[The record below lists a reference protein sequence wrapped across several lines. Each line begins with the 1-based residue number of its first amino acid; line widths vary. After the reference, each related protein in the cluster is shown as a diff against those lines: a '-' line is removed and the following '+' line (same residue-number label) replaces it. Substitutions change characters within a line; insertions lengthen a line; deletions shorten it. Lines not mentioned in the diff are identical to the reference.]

1 MNFRRTSRRTF
12 VAANAGGVIVAL
24 LLMVAARAIAA
35 EPDLAEQARV
45 AQIRLAQAVAA
56 TAAAQAETDPG
67 APPGEKLILARS
79 LARAI
84 GQTELAALQSRRS
97 AQAESP
103 RELLP
108 VERQLV
114 VACLRLEFDFALRI
128 GCIPLAEREL
138 ARLQPWLLAVEPAAW
153 PALVEA
159 VAAMD
164 YHDEPEVPDG
174 EDVLALASNEAP
186 TAVTAS
192 AVEQLARAFPD
203 RLRAQFP
210 RLIFYRRSGR
220 EADLDR
226 AEAELLR
233 LAPHNRSVRR
243 LVPDVRAFFKP
254 HEISP
259 LLTGPRS

>member
-1 MNFRRTSRRTF
+1 MLAVSLSR
-12 VAANAGGVIVAL
+12 AGSV
-24 LLMVAARAIAA
+24 
-35 EPDLAEQARV
+35 EPDFAELARV
-45 AQIRLAQAVAA
+45 AQSRLERAVVAA
-56 TAAAQAETDPG
+56 TVAHAETDPNG
-67 APPGEKLILARS
+67 APDDKLVLARS

-84 GQTELAALQSRRS
+84 GQTELAALQARRS
-97 AQAESP
+97 TRVDSP
-103 RELLP
+103 RDLLP

-114 VACLRLEFDFALRI
+114 AACLRLEFDFALRL

-138 ARLQPWLLAVEPAAW
+138 ARLQPWMLAEEPAAW

-186 TAVTAS
+186 TATTAR

-233 LAPHNRSVRR
+233 LAPHNRSVSR

-254 HEISP
+254 HDPSTPIKLPGS
-259 LLTGPRS
+259 